1 MLEKRP
7 LRKSDVNYACKITN
21 AATEMNSRTGEPGWK
36 QNRTENRT
44 GQGGGRSS
52 TSD

>member
-21 AATEMNSRTGEPGWK
+21 AATEMNSRTGEYGQRMESGQEREPDRK
-36 QNRTENRT
+36 QNRA
-44 GQGGGRSS
+44 GW
-52 TSD
+52 